1 MERYLHNLLERTM
14 SISRLAA
21 ERQRPQLPVMPT
33 AEQIRAARGL
43 LGWSATELARQAH
56 VSPTTIVR
64 CERGSG
70 IPRVRMETLETVQR
84 VLEEAGVEFIAS
96 NNGPGVRLRRR

>member
-1 MERYLHNLLERTM
+1 M
-14 SISRLAA
+14 RLAA
-21 ERQRPQLPVMPT
+21 GRERSQLRAVPT

-43 LGWSATELARQAH
+43 LGWSSAELARQAH

-84 VLEEAGVEFIAS
+84 VLETAGVEFITGG
-96 NNGPGVRLRRR
+96 NGPGVRLRLR